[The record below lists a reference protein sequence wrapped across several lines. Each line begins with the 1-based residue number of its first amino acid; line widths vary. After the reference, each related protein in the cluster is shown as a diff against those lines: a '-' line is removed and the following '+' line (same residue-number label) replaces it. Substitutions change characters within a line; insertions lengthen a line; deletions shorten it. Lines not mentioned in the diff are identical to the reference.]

1 VSYNLVSDIYFK
13 TLTLAPE
20 SQNLLFRAQGTGSL
34 LYNLL
39 LSDGTDPASYL
50 AVTDGNIIPVP
61 GVISVTTADVA
72 IGTGGVL
79 AIVIPGTVYPNSL
92 SVLDT
97 TANALLPV
105 IVGLSPADP
114 NLASLN
120 RTVAVLNGATITILP
135 VPGSLTDVF
144 TVSYLAG
151 SASISATLLV
161 HLSTTDRTQTPVF
174 NGASLEEI

>member
-1 VSYNLVSDIYFK
+1 
-13 TLTLAPE
+13 
-20 SQNLLFRAQGTGSL
+20 
-34 LYNLL
+34 
-39 LSDGTDPASYL
+39 
-50 AVTDGNIIPVP
+50 
-61 GVISVTTADVA
+61 
-72 IGTGGVL
+72 
-79 AIVIPGTVYPNSL
+79 
-92 SVLDT
+92 
-97 TANALLPV
+97 
-105 IVGLSPADP
+105 LSPADP

-151 SASISATLLV
+151 PASISATLLV